1 MKIDYPVED
10 QLPQLRRLWQ
20 EAFGDDAAFLDLF
33 FHNVFTPDRCRCVT
47 VAGTVAAALYWLDCR
62 CQDRPIAYLYAVATG
77 KKHRG
82 QGLCRALMADTH
94 RLLAELGYAG
104 TVLVPGE
111 LPLFEM
117 YGSMGYRPCS
127 TIREFAREAGP
138 ERAALRVLSPEEFAA
153 KRRQYLPAGAVLQE
167 GENLTFLAGLAKF
180 YEGPD
185 FLLCAADGPEGLKGL
200 ELLGNTDS
208 APAILTALGKASGT
222 FRTPGPG
229 SEFAMY
235 RPISDALMPAYF
247 GFAFD

>member
-1 MKIDYPVED
+1 MRIDYPVED

-20 EAFGDDAAFLDLF
+20 EAFGDGEAFLDLF
-33 FHNVFTPDRCRCVT
+33 FHIVFSPDRCRCVT
-47 VAGTVAAALYWLDCR
+47 VEDSVAAALYWLDCR

-117 YGSMGYRPCS
+117 YGSMGYGPCS
-127 TIREFAREAGP
+127 TIREFTREAGRS
-138 ERAALRVLSPEEFAA
+138 RAELRELSAEEFAA
-153 KRRQYLPAGAVLQE
+153 LRRQYLPAGAVIQE

-180 YEGPD
+180 YGGLD
-185 FLLCAADGPEGLKGL
+185 FLLCAADGPEGLTGL
-200 ELLGNTDS
+200 ELLGNADA
-208 APAILTALGKASGT
+208 APDILAALGKASGT
-222 FRTPGPG
+222 FRSPGPG
-229 SEFAMY
+229 REFAMY
-235 RPISDALMPAYF
+235 RPLTAGLMPTYF